1 MLLFLDRSED
11 PLNLLKNLSFYNT
24 HNKKTRVTQKSSS
37 ISFYFRIFA
46 MTAGMRDKNTFSFA
60 KLSSKVGA
68 LCGGFKL
75 SVVGI
80 NPLTP

>member
-1 MLLFLDRSED
+1 
-11 PLNLLKNLSFYNT
+11 
-24 HNKKTRVTQKSSS
+24 
-37 ISFYFRIFA
+37 

-80 NPLTP
+80 NPLTPKISLVILLSVYHTVLVMLVWRIWDCINL